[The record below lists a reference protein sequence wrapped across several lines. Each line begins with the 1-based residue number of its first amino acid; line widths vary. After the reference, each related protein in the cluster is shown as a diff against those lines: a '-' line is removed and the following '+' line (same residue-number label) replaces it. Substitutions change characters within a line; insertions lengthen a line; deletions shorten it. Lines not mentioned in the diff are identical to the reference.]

1 MKFSSLL
8 EESIGEINSLL
19 EQEGLNTLPDLFKH
33 MVVAIF
39 RKGDRTEANFRR
51 ALDAAFKFLLRNGHI
66 TPDSTVQNMNLTGTG
81 RALNARH
88 QAEPKA
94 KSDTFDASMDVL
106 SQK

>member
-1 MKFSSLL
+1 MKFSFLL
-8 EESIGEINSLL
+8 EESIKEINSLL

-66 TPDSTVQNMNLTGTG
+66 TPDSTVQNMTLTATGNNL
-81 RALNARH
+81 NQRH
-88 QAEPKA
+88 MAEPKT
-94 KSDTFDASMDVL
+94 KSDTFDAAMDVVG
-106 SQK
+106 